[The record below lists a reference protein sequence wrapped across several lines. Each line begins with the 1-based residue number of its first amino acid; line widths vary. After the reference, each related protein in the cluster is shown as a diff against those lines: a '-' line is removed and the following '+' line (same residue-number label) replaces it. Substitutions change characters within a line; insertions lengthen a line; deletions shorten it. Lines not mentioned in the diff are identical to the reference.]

1 MRILIFSITYFPF
14 VGGAE
19 VAVREITSRLNEK
32 KFEFDL
38 ITAKLDKNLPSFE
51 KIGNVDVYR
60 IGHGWILDKYFFPFL
75 AYSKASRLHKQ
86 KNYDIVQAIMANYAG
101 LAALFFK
108 LKNRKIKYL
117 LTMQSGDSDFFIW
130 LRTWFWYPLYRMV
143 YTKADYIQPI
153 SHWLERRA
161 RKYGYKG
168 NVEIIANGVDLNKF
182 KIKGSKF
189 EIRKELGFAEN
200 DKLIITVSR
209 LVKKNGVEDL
219 IKAMAILKSS
229 ESNYRSLK
237 LLILGTGELERRL
250 KKLASNLDLKDNVIF
265 LGHVGHETLPKYLW
279 SSDIFC
285 RPSLTEG
292 FGNVFVEAM
301 AATLPIIATPVGGI
315 VDFLEDGKTGI
326 TCRVKNSK
334 SIAEAIEKL
343 LSNKELYGKI
353 VTNGQKL
360 VEENYGWD
368 GITVRMENIYEKL
381 ETKI

>member
-19 VAVREITSRLNEK
+19 VAVHEITNRLNEK

-38 ITAKLDKNLPSFE
+38 ITAKLDKDLPSFE
-51 KIGNVDVYR
+51 KIGNVNVYR
-60 IGHGWILDKYFFPFL
+60 IGHGWILDKYFFPFS
-75 AYSKASRLHKQ
+75 AYSKALRLHKQ
-86 KNYDIVQAIMANYAG
+86 NNYDIVQAIMANYAG

-219 IKAMAILKSS
+219 IKAMVILKSS
-229 ESNYRSLK
+229 ESNYQSLK
-237 LLILGTGELERRL
+237 LLISGTGELERRL
-250 KKLASNLDLKDNVIF
+250 KKLASNLGVNDNVIF

-279 SSDIFC
+279 ASDIFC

-292 FGNVFVEAM
+292 FGNVFVESM
-301 AATLPIIATPVGGI
+301 AASLPIIATPVGGI
-315 VDFLEDGKTGI
+315 VDFLEDKKTGVA
-326 TCRVKNSK
+326 CKVKNPT
-334 SIAEAIEKL
+334 SIAEAIGKL
-343 LSNKELYGKI
+343 LSNKELYDKI

-368 GITVRMENIYEKL
+368 RITVRMENIYRKL